1 MQYEII
7 NDRLQAF
14 YRMNKNIKLWEK
26 KQKHL

>member
-14 YRMNKNIKLWEK
+14 YRMNKNIKLWETNK
-26 KQKHL
+26 KK